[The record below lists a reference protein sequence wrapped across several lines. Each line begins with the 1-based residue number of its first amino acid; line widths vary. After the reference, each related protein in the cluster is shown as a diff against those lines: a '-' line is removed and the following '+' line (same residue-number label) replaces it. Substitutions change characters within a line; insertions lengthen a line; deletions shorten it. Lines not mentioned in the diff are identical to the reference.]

1 MSKNPIKVALI
12 GNPNVGKTS
21 VFNQLTGTRQKVG
34 NYAGVTVERK
44 VGFFQL
50 PSGNQVRVLDLPG
63 TYSLDATSP
72 DEAVTRDVCLGKI
85 KDESQQDAFL
95 CVVDA
100 TNLKLHLGLV
110 LEMIELGRPILLV
123 LNMMDEARRRGMQI
137 NTQKLSER
145 LGVPVVE
152 TVAVRDSGIQNLM
165 HALDQGKFAVPQTEL
180 TGLTGSQHQ
189 RIQTILHDVVQFV
202 DEEDKQDAI
211 VIELYAKQFGWEA
224 RYAGD
229 DKTLGKANVR
239 LIEGINTLGVDLAD
253 PAAQDDKVVTELHL
267 PVGKKVI
274 FKMRS
279 QDVLHSAYMPHFRA
293 QMNCVPGMITQFSFT
308 PTVTTADMRTDAAI
322 VAKVDKINKIRT
334 KNSAKIVAEG
344 GTALDPY
351 TFDYLLLCNK
361 ICGSSH
367 YNMQMKIVVDTPEE
381 FKTWLSDKPTLAQQW
396 KEANAPKPV
405 ETAVAPAVDSTKVV
419 AQVIK

>member
-1 MSKNPIKVALI
+1 MTSFLVFIILVL
-12 GNPNVGKTS
+12 VGIA
-21 VFNQLTGTRQKVG
+21 VWQLTKIFDLTQIGGSSSSDEIANDKDNSVNG
-34 NYAGVTVERK
+34 YLMFAF
-44 VGFFQL
+44 VGFIYVF
-50 PSGNQVRVLDLPG
+50 
-63 TYSLDATSP
+63 TIYSLYAWGDLVLGTPASEHGP
-72 DEAVTRDVCLGKI
+72 DYDNLMFISLAIIFFVQTITQFLLHYFAFKYRGKEGQKALYFADNNKLEAVWTIIPVIVL
-85 KDESQQDAFL
+85 A
-95 CVVDA
+95 
-100 TNLKLHLGLV
+100 GLI
-110 LEMIELGRPILLV
+110 MY
-123 LNMMDEARRRGMQI
+123 
-137 NTQKLSER
+137 
-145 LGVPVVE
+145 
-152 TVAVRDSGIQNLM
+152 
-165 HALDQGKFAVPQTEL
+165 
-180 TGLTGSQHQ
+180 GLFTWNN
-189 RIQTILHDVVQFV
+189 IMFV

-293 QMNCVPGMITQFSFT
+293 QMNCVPGMITQFAFT
-308 PTVTTADMRTDAAI
+308 PTVTTADMRNDEAI
-322 VAKVDKINKIRT
+322 MAKVNKINKIRT
-334 KNSAKIVAEG
+334 ENSKKIVAEG

-361 ICGSSH
+361 ICGASH
-367 YNMQMKIVVDTPEE
+367 YNMQMKIVVDTPAD
-381 FKTWLSDKPTLAQQW
+381 FKKWLAEKPTLAQQW
-396 KEANAPKPV
+396 KEANAPAPAAA
-405 ETAVAPAVDSTKVV
+405 EATNAVAVDSTKVV